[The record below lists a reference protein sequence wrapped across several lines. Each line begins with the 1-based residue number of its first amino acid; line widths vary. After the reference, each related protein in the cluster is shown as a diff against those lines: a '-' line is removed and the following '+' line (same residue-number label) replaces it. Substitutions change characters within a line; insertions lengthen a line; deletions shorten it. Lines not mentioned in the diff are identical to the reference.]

1 MEYINTIIVSPLGYL
16 MNLCHTLTSNY
27 GMAII
32 LFTLLTKIILFPVNL
47 MSQKNAIRMAK
58 IKPKLDEVK
67 QRYSGD
73 KDRISDEHLKL
84 YRSEKYNPFVGL
96 LPLFLQIVIIIGL
109 IKVLYNPLQYI
120 QIDIINVNFLGVNLG
135 EKASTSNFS
144 PSSLAFVLLSAFSSF
159 AMCFAQSK
167 IHVIEREHSAEHN
180 RGMITLFTSFSFCF
194 PFMVPFGVTLYW
206 ITSNLLSIPVMF
218 LLNIVYDP
226 SKYIDYSNRPK
237 PKQIDKALLKANRL
251 REKADLKRFNDA
263 GKKRLVFYSE
273 QSGYYKYFKNVLEYV
288 LENSD
293 IKIHYVTSD
302 PNDAIFKAD
311 NPKLIPYYIGERALI
326 SLTVWLDA
334 DMMVMTMPDLHK
346 YHIKRSTV
354 RKNIEY
360 VYIPHTILSVHMTL
374 REGALN
380 HYDTI
385 FCVGPHQVEEIRK
398 TELVYKLPPKRL
410 IECGYGLLD
419 NMAKAYAEMPQNVNR
434 CPQILVAPS
443 WHEGNI
449 MESCLSQLLQNILGK
464 GYFIIV
470 RPHPEFIKR
479 FPTRMDVIIE
489 QYKGV
494 SQQELIIQTD
504 FFSNDTVYQSDILIT
519 DWSNIAFEFSFV
531 TKKTSLFINTPMKVM
546 NPNYKRI
553 EIEPLDITLRDMI
566 GASLDLDKLT
576 GISGIVE
583 DILKKPD
590 IYKEKISE
598 ISNRCIYNFGQSG
611 KVGGEYIIQALC
623 KGEKYD
629 R

>member
-1 MEYINTIIVSPLGYL
+1 MEYINMIIVAPLGYL
-16 MNLCHTLTSNY
+16 MNLCYTLLSNY
-27 GMAII
+27 GIAII
-32 LFTLLTKIILFPVNL
+32 LFTLIAKIILFPVNL
-47 MSQKNAIRMAK
+47 TSQRNAIRMAK
-58 IKPKLDEVK
+58 IKPKLDEIK

-73 KDRISDEHLKL
+73 KDRISDEHLKH

-120 QIDIINVNFLGVNLG
+120 QTDIINTNFLGVNLG

-144 PSSLAFVLLSAFSSF
+144 PSSLVFVILSAFSSF
-159 AMCFAQSK
+159 AMCFVQSK
-167 IHVIEREHSAEHN
+167 IHVIEREYSAEHN
-180 RGMITLFTSFSFCF
+180 RGMITLFTSFSICF

-206 ITSNLLSIPVMF
+206 ITSNLLSIPVMY
-218 LLNIVYDP
+218 LLNIIYDP
-226 SKYIDYSNRPK
+226 LKYIDYSTRPK
-237 PKQIDKALLKANRL
+237 PKPIDKVLLKANRI
-251 REKADLKRFNDA
+251 REKADLKRFNEA
-263 GKKRLVFYSE
+263 GTKRLVFYSE
-273 QSGYYKYFKNVLEYV
+273 QSGYYKYFMNVLEYV

-302 PNDAIFKAD
+302 PNDAIFQSD
-311 NPKLIPYYIGERALI
+311 NPKIINYYIGERALI

-374 REGALN
+374 REGALD

-410 IECGYGLLD
+410 IECGYGLID
-419 NMAKAYAEMPQNVNR
+419 NMSKAYTEISPKGNQR
-434 CPQILVAPS
+434 PQILIAPS

-449 MESCLSQLLQNILGK
+449 MESCLPQLLANLIGK
-464 GYFIIV
+464 GYLIIV
-470 RPHPEFIKR
+470 RPHPEFGKR
-479 FPTRMDVIIE
+479 FPAKMDAIIE
-489 QYKGV
+489 QY
-494 SQQELIIQTD
+494 SDTPSEELVIQTD
-504 FFSNDTVYQSDILIT
+504 FFSNETVYQSDILIT

-531 TKKTSLFINTPMKVM
+531 TKKSSLFINTPMKVM

-553 EIEPLDITLRDMI
+553 GIEPLDITLRDMV
-566 GASLDLDKLT
+566 GVSLDLDKLSN
-576 GISGIVE
+576 ISDIVE
-583 DILKKPD
+583 DTLSKPD
-590 IYKEKISE
+590 IYREKISDVRDRY
-598 ISNRCIYNFGQSG
+598 IFNFGHSG
-611 KVGGEYIIQALC
+611 KVGGEYIIQST
-623 KGEKYD
+623 KQRRKI
-629 R
+629 